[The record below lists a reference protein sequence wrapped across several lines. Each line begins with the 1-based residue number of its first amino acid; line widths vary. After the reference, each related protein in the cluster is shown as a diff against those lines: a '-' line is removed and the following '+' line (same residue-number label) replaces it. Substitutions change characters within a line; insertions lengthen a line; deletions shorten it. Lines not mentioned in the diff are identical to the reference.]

1 MGSTKVV
8 KITLPEYLVEW
19 LYRVAKDMARSPDDF
34 IAEILHRYYDIWM
47 LGRESCETN
56 QAHL

>member
-1 MGSTKVV
+1 V